1 MHFPGGFHRRF
12 RRRWRR
18 FAKKHATGA
27 HQQDLARS
35 LRDAPVGANV
45 RILYFAPGL
54 TAGQTSH
61 LLAYGLLP
69 GSCVRV
75 LQQKPVTVVQVEHL
89 ELALEHNLAG
99 KILIG

>member
-18 FAKKHATGA
+18 FAKKCAVEEHRGEP
-27 HQQDLARS
+27 ART
-35 LRDAPVGANV
+35 LRDAPVGALV
-45 RILYFAPGL
+45 RILYLTPGL